1 MLSGEQAL
9 GELERR
15 LDELGRRRQLPAD
28 AVGHGRDRLLDGRRP
43 HPYCL
48 DNGLLALLNRLE
60 RRVLRGAPEV
70 VAGSGS
76 HESSWFAFVCLV

>member
-1 MLSGEQAL
+1 MRSGMA
-9 GELERR
+9 GT
-15 LDELGRRRQLPAD
+15 AFST
-28 AVGHGRDRLLDGRRP
+28 AVAHIRTASTS
-43 HPYCL
+43 
-48 DNGLLALLNRLE
+48 LLALLNRLE